1 MGIKNRIS
9 KIVKLTVFMLLAV
22 VISASFMQITFAKK
36 VIKSVPSHAEN
47 YKMPRYITYEELYI
61 ANEEELICKLKKVD
75 DAKLIENF
83 VKFEN
88 ITKDEIPCIS
98 LPKVKIRD
106 LNPLVQGKRIK

>member
-47 YKMPRYITYEELYI
+47 YKTPRYITYEEYI
-61 ANEEELICKLKKVD
+61 NDPFLLCTAHGV
-75 DAKLIENF
+75 A
-83 VKFEN
+83 
-88 ITKDEIPCIS
+88 IPGYNSTSWI
-98 LPKVKIRD
+98 
-106 LNPLVQGKRIK
+106 